1 MKKLS
6 IMVTVLA
13 AMLMLVSCGKPSN
26 DLVPKGSESSQ
37 VVSEESSKKKF
48 DIDEVGKN
56 ITVKGHKIQL
66 PIRLGDFPNGWTY
79 KEHGDPIGKLQSFD
93 IYFENE
99 FIITISAENFV
110 EGKEKDAILFNVGF
124 KTDDCSIDGIIP
136 TETTIDEV
144 IDKYGEPDDKFED
157 SGEVFYYYGRPNSKS
172 RTKGVWNYNSIA
184 LNFTEDNKV
193 IKSVTYSNAQFKN

>member
-110 EGKEKDAILFNVGF
+110 EGKEKDAILFNVGLE
-124 KTDDCSIDGIIP
+124 TDDCSVDGIIP
-136 TETTIDEV
+136 NKTTIDEV
-144 IDKYGEPDDKFED
+144 IEKYGEPDNMTQEKDI
-157 SGEVFYYYGRPNSKS
+157 YYYGKPNPRSEEDRWVFSSKCLTIQFS
-172 RTKGVWNYNSIA
+172 KDT
-184 LNFTEDNKV
+184 KV
-193 IKSVTYSNAQFKN
+193 IESITFSNAQFKH